1 MVALVVRLYV
11 CVICIL
17 VGVVSLC
24 IVIYAGMDGVKLYIS
39 TMVVLV
45 VFLLCCTNCVY
56 VVLRLNR
63 F

>member
-11 CVICIL
+11 CVSCIL

-24 IVIYAGMDGVKLYIS
+24 IVIYAGMDGVKYIS